1 MKRNIIAAATFFAAG
16 VLVAPSAHAQCP
28 AIPLSTLVGTWAFSA
43 EGFQFPPTLFLGSG
57 GRFVA
62 SITAAGV
69 GVLTI
74 TQTASIDGNI
84 VRQEV
89 DAGRFQISD
98 DCTRGTLTFNV
109 SSRPIQF
116 DFFFVNANEIVM
128 VGSNSRD
135 IVTGEATRVAAVAC
149 PADPLLSLSGTW
161 VFSTEGFTF
170 PPTRFLGSAGR
181 FVATIN
187 ATTGAGVLSIT
198 QSTSV
203 DGGPTRLETD
213 AGRFQVDPGC
223 AGGTLTFNTSSRP
236 VQFDFFFVNANEIL
250 LVGSNNGDIVTGEA
264 RRFGT

>member
-16 VLVAPSAHAQCP
+16 VLLTPSAHAQCP
-28 AIPLSTLVGTWAFSA
+28 AVPLSTLVGTWAFSA
-43 EGFQFPPTLFLGSG
+43 EGFQFPPTLFLGAG

-62 SITAAGV
+62 SINGGGA

-74 TQTASIDGNI
+74 TQSASIDGSV

-128 VGSNSRD
+128 VGTNNAD
-135 IVTGEATRVAAVAC
+135 IVTGEATRVVAPAC
-149 PADPLLSLSGTW
+149 PADLLGALTGTW

-181 FVATIN
+181 FVASVS
-187 ATTGAGVLSIT
+187 ATGAGVLLIT
-198 QSTSV
+198 QSGSI
-203 DGGPTRLETD
+203 DGSPVRLETD

-250 LVGSNNGDIVTGEA
+250 LVGTNNGDIVTGEA